1 MPPTDLRTRLQRL
14 RVHKNRTLNTDA
26 APRNAPPASTGT
38 SVPPP
43 ASTGT
48 SVPRTVAATPRP
60 AGRELPGER
69 IETHLGAYQRI
80 DTVYPIDFAHGP
92 KTLAQ
97 AFAHHPGT
105 AARLAR
111 DEALAHADLRSLAFL
126 DTETTGLAGG
136 AGTLVFLIG
145 VGAVEADRFVLRQY
159 FMLDPAHEP
168 ALLAALVD
176 DLAPRTGYVTFNGR
190 SFDLPLLETRLTM
203 NRRRGAL
210 GQRPH
215 LDLLMPARRLYRG
228 RLPSCSLGDIE
239 RGVFNIAREDD
250 DVPGWLIPQLYTD
263 YLRTHNPREMQR
275 VIYHNTI
282 DILSMVTLTAHL
294 LEMFGAPMGAK
305 PPAPAPTRSA
315 PKTVAPATTHSV
327 APAPEDLLRL
337 ACWHAD
343 QGRPAE
349 AEAAFTGALAGKL
362 SLPDRALG
370 LTRLAALYKRQGRRA
385 EAVPFWEQLASFTLD
400 DPQPFIELAKYYEWH
415 AHDYRR
421 AQAWV
426 QRALALV
433 GGRPAGWQREAAV
446 EELNQRLARLRAKL
460 GPEA

>member
-1 MPPTDLRTRLQRL
+1 MPSTDLRTRLQRL
-14 RVHKNRTLNTDA
+14 RVHKNRTLATDA
-26 APRNAPPASTGT
+26 APTGR
-38 SVPPP
+38 
-43 ASTGT
+43 A
-48 SVPRTVAATPRP
+48 P
-60 AGRELPGER
+60 AGPPLEPHTTPPTVVGQARPNGRDLPGER
-69 IETHLGAYQRI
+69 IETSLGAFQRI
-80 DTVYPIDFAHGP
+80 DTTYQLDFAHGP

-145 VGAVEADRFVLRQY
+145 IGAVEDDRFVLRQY
-159 FMLDPAHEP
+159 FLLDPAHEP

-294 LEMFGAPMGAK
+294 LEVFGAPMAGGPTTRPSPRAPSTAK
-305 PPAPAPTRSA
+305 TPAASPGPT
-315 PKTVAPATTHSV
+315 
-327 APAPEDLLRL
+327 PEDLLRL

-343 QGRPAE
+343 NGRPAE
-349 AEAAFTGALAGKL
+349 AEVAFTGALAGKL
-362 SLPDRALG
+362 TLPDRTLG
-370 LTRLAALYKRQGRRA
+370 LTRLAALYKRLGRRA

-400 DPQPFIELAKYYEWH
+400 DPQPFVELAKYYEWH
-415 AHDYRR
+415 ARDYRR

-433 GGRPAGWQREAAV
+433 GGWPPGWQREAAV
-446 EELNQRLARLRAKL
+446 TGLTQRLARVKAKL

>member
-14 RVHKNRTLNTDA
+14 RVHKNRTIMTDA
-26 APRNAPPASTGT
+26 PPRNAPAGPPLEPHT
-38 SVPPP
+38 SPPTLAGRP
-43 ASTGT
+43 EGQ
-48 SVPRTVAATPRP
+48 PRTT
-60 AGRELPGER
+60 GRDLPGER
-69 IETHLGAYQRI
+69 IETSLGAFQRI

-111 DEALAHADLRSLAFL
+111 DEALAHTDLRSLAFL

-159 FMLDPAHEP
+159 FLLDPAHES

-239 RGVFNIAREDD
+239 RGVFNIARDDD

-263 YLRTHNPREMQR
+263 YLRTHNAREMQR

-294 LEMFGAPMGAK
+294 LEVFGAPMGAEPT
-305 PPAPAPTRSA
+305 PPRPATPLSA
-315 PKTVAPATTHSV
+315 PPG
-327 APAPEDLLRL
+327 PLPEDLLRL
-337 ACWHAD
+337 ACWHTD
-343 QGRPAE
+343 NGRPAE
-349 AEAAFTGALAGKL
+349 AEVAFTGALAGKL
-362 SLPDRALG
+362 TLPDRTLG
-370 LTRLAALYKRQGRRA
+370 LTRLAALYKRLGRRA
-385 EAVPFWEQLASFTLD
+385 EAVPFWEQLASFTLE
-400 DPQPFIELAKYYEWH
+400 DPAPFVELAKYYEWH
-415 AHDYRR
+415 ARDYRR

-433 GGRPAGWQREAAV
+433 GGWTPGWQRAAAV
-446 EELNQRLARLRAKL
+446 TALTQRLERVQAKL